1 MNDGAGHVQ
10 RGSRRFV
17 LLSLSAPQQ
26 GPMWSLTFD
35 PIGLRHAT
43 VPGVK
48 LAFDEGVHASLEG
61 DDRADLEKSQT
72 EAHLRQLLQNA
83 LAGSVAARNELL
95 AKLLPRMVAVTRSAL
110 MPASVADVED
120 VVQEALLRLN
130 RSLSSF
136 RGESSLTYF
145 ATRVA
150 VHTAT
155 DFVRRKIARRRYE
168 TEAAQAG
175 NNDTELQQQVTPDLD
190 DGSRSRLRILL
201 DDLSDVQAE
210 TLILTALGYSV
221 QEVAVSMDVPLETVR
236 SRLRLARKAV
246 RDRIAADPQL
256 QELFGRQS

>member
-1 MNDGAGHVQ
+1 M
-10 RGSRRFV
+10 
-17 LLSLSAPQQ
+17 
-26 GPMWSLTFD
+26 
-35 PIGLRHAT
+35 
-43 VPGVK
+43 K
-48 LAFDEGVHASLEG
+48 LAFDEGVHAPLEG
-61 DDRADLEKSQT
+61 DDGADLEKSQT

-110 MPASVADVED
+110 MPASAADVED

-130 RSLSSF
+130 RSLTSF
-136 RGESSLTYF
+136 RGESSLSYF

-150 VHTAT
+150 VHAAT
-155 DFVRRKIARRRYE
+155 DFVRRKIARRKYE
-168 TEAAQAG
+168 NEAAQSGDDPDAVH
-175 NNDTELQQQVTPDLD
+175 LQAAWD
-190 DGSRSRLRILL
+190 DGTRSRLRILL